1 MSLDVY
7 LERERYITYDKIT
20 LEREDEQ
27 IYWKNITHNLTEMAD
42 KAGIYEALWRPFK
55 LLSNYNSENE
65 LIDKEYEYI
74 FEENNTV
81 RAKDITEVMQKGLKF
96 MKDNKEMLL
105 KYNPDN
111 GWGSYDSLLESVT
124 EYTEALINNPEAIIT
139 VSR

>member
-1 MSLDVY
+1 MSLDIY

-55 LLSNYNSENE
+55 LLPNYNSDNE

-96 MKDNKEMLL
+96 MKDNKDMLL
-105 KYNPDN
+105 EYNPDN
-111 GWGSYDSLLESVT
+111 GWGSYDGLLDAVT